1 MLTSRMRNTAVVKG
15 DFRSLTTMTAENT
28 PSYVGTSRGRRFYI
42 VYLYLGPAYIPI
54 KRVNDLTHQTS

>member
-1 MLTSRMRNTAVVKG
+1 MRNTAVVKG
-15 DFRSLTTMTAENT
+15 DFRSLTTTMTAEDT

-42 VYLYLGPAYIPI
+42 AYLYPWPAYIPI